1 LIEDSGPRLYRF
13 AVDTLSQAAADLKT
27 ARVRDRDIVLIVP
40 RHSGVIITEPEQLTK
55 AVERLGGVCVVA
67 SAGPVASPTGGG
79 RPPNQP
85 HPHILLGRAAATKA
99 LLAAEPDGA
108 NDADWLRDSLRYGRP
123 DLVLDTASQL
133 LYIVD
138 GVEAT
143 VIAGR
148 VYTNGNRPLVL
159 VDPKHGG
166 RASAFHV
173 TGAPRVG
180 DLEMRHLPS
189 SPRNGSQ
196 EAEAVESAPD
206 VLSTALWTPEVCGDL
221 IRAAETAALLSAEPP
236 EMAQAR
242 REGSAHIFDLV
253 EADLDERIR
262 PLLQAHW
269 PDVRISL
276 LSALVVRSHPG
287 DVAGGVLGRDLIVHQ
302 GPAHLVSSVRLN
314 ERYQGG
320 SLTLP
325 RQGWQDS
332 SMPVGAVSAW
342 PSSSWS
348 HPYRAAP
355 VSMGVKYRL
364 AILWGP
370 RH

>member
-1 LIEDSGPRLYRF
+1 LAAP
-13 AVDTLSQAAADLKT
+13 AAAPRVESAT
-27 ARVRDRDIVLIVP
+27 A
-40 RHSGVIITEPEQLTK
+40 T
-55 AVERLGGVCVVA
+55 
-67 SAGPVASPTGGG
+67 AGEA
-79 RPPNQP
+79 RPPPSQP
-85 HPHILLGRAAATKA
+85 HPHILLGRAAAAKA
-99 LLAAEPDGA
+99 LLAALPEGA
-108 NDADWLRDSLRYGRP
+108 NDANWLRDSLRSGRP

-133 LYIVD
+133 LYVID
-138 GVEAT
+138 GVEAA

-173 TGAPRVG
+173 AGAPRVG

-189 SPRNGSQ
+189 SPRNGSPQ
-196 EAEAVESAPD
+196 VKAVESAPD
-206 VLSTALWTPEVCGDL
+206 VLSTPLWTPEFCGDL
-221 IRAAETAALLSAEPP
+221 IRAAETTALLSHEPP

-262 PLLQAHW
+262 PLLQEHW

-287 DVAGGVLGRDLIVHQ
+287 DVAGGLIGRDLIVHR
-302 GPAHLVSSVRLN
+302 GPAYLVSSLRLN

-320 SLTLP
+320 ALTLP
-325 RQGWQDS
+325 RQGWQDTS
-332 SMPVGAVSAW
+332 IPLGAVSAW

-348 HPYRAAP
+348 HPYRAEP
-355 VSMGVKYRL
+355 VTMGVKYRL

-370 RH
+370 RS